1 MPPSTS
7 PAGPADVAAGRRAAE
22 RSSRAV
28 LRNALPG
35 RPRGRRRA
43 DVVPS
48 RAAGPRR
55 RLVALA
61 LVATAVALF
70 VFARPVRL
78 VEAWTQTRLLELG
91 GIDAQ
96 QIGTAV
102 LVDVQGRLAGISLAA
117 GCSIGPLLAVMLVCC
132 APFVW
137 FRSLSVTRV
146 ALSVAQ
152 LAAVLVLANEIRI
165 AAIILSM
172 REWGFERGYDFS
184 HVFLGSAITTVG
196 FVLGA
201 VLFVRLF
208 VSRPEAGLR

>member
-1 MPPSTS
+1 M
-7 PAGPADVAAGRRAAE
+7 AAGKRAGK
-22 RSSRAV
+22 RSRTTWRVRA
-28 LRNALPG
+28 
-35 RPRGRRRA
+35 PRASAATTGVAGRRRA
-43 DVVPS
+43 DPG
-48 RAAGPRR
+48 RGLAAPRR

-61 LVATAVALF
+61 LVAAAIALF
-70 VFARPVRL
+70 AGARSVRL
-78 VEAWTQTRLLELG
+78 AEAWVQTRLLELG

-117 GCSIGPLLAVMLVCC
+117 GCSIGPLLAVMLLCC

-137 FRSLSVTRV
+137 FRSMSVTRV
-146 ALSVAQ
+146 AMSVAQ

-172 REWGFERGYDFS
+172 REWGFARGYDFS

-208 VSRPEAGLR
+208 VSRPEATPR

>member
-1 MPPSTS
+1 M
-7 PAGPADVAAGRRAAE
+7 ARGKRAAE
-22 RSSRAV
+22 R
-28 LRNALPG
+28 
-35 RPRGRRRA
+35 
-43 DVVPS
+43 
-48 RAAGPRR
+48 PRR
-55 RLVALA
+55 FARRHLVALA
-61 LVATAVALF
+61 LVALAALLF
-70 VFARPVRL
+70 LLARDVRL
-78 VEAWTQTRLLELG
+78 GEAWVQTRLLELG

-102 LVDVQGRLAGISLAA
+102 LVRIDGQLAGVSLAA
-117 GCSIGPLLAVMLVCC
+117 GCSIGPLLAILTLCC

-137 FRSLSVTRV
+137 YRSMPVSRV
-146 ALSVAQ
+146 AVSVAQ

-208 VSRPEAGLR
+208 VSRPKDALR

>member
-1 MPPSTS
+1 M
-7 PAGPADVAAGRRAAE
+7 AAGRRAAE
-22 RSSRAV
+22 RSRWAA
-28 LRNALPG
+28 LRSVASG
-35 RPRGRRRA
+35 STRGRRRA
-43 DVVPS
+43 DAAAP
-48 RAAGPRR
+48 RTAGPRR
-55 RLVALA
+55 RLVALT
-61 LVATAVALF
+61 LVATAIALF

-78 VEAWTQTRLLELG
+78 AEAWTQTRLLELG

-117 GCSIGPLLAVMLVCC
+117 GCSIGPLLAVMLLCC

-146 ALSVAQ
+146 AMSVAQ

-208 VSRPEAGLR
+208 VSRPEATPR

>member
-1 MPPSTS
+1 M
-7 PAGPADVAAGRRAAE
+7 AGGRRAAQ
-22 RSSRAV
+22 RSRWTALRA
-28 LRNALPG
+28 LAR
-35 RPRGRRRA
+35 RGAHGARRA
-43 DVVPS
+43 EVVPA
-48 RAAGPRR
+48 RGTGPRR
-55 RLVALA
+55 RLTALA
-61 LVATAVALF
+61 LVAAAVALF
-70 VFARPVRL
+70 AFARPVRL
-78 VEAWTQTRLLELG
+78 AEAWAQTRLLELG

-102 LVDVQGRLAGISLAA
+102 LVDIDGRLAGISLAA
-117 GCSIGPLLAVMLVCC
+117 GCSIGPLLAVMLLGC

-146 ALSVAQ
+146 AMSVAQ

-201 VLFVRLF
+201 VVFVRLF
-208 VSRPEAGLR
+208 VSRPAVAR

>member
-1 MPPSTS
+1 M
-7 PAGPADVAAGRRAAE
+7 AAGRRAAE
-22 RSSRAV
+22 RPRWTALRA
-28 LRNALPG
+28 LGARGAKGPG
-35 RPRGRRRA
+35 GRRRA

-48 RAAGPRR
+48 RTAGPRR
-55 RLVALA
+55 RLTALA
-61 LVATAVALF
+61 LVAAAVTLF

-78 VEAWTQTRLLELG
+78 AEAWTQTRLLELG

-102 LVDVQGRLAGISLAA
+102 LVDVEGQLAGISLAA
-117 GCSIGPLLAVMLVCC
+117 GCSIGPLLAVMLMCC

-146 ALSVAQ
+146 AMSVAQ

-172 REWGFERGYDFS
+172 RKWGFERGYDFS

-208 VSRPEAGLR
+208 VSRPAAAR

>member
-1 MPPSTS
+1 MTG
-7 PAGPADVAAGRRAAE
+7 AG
-22 RSSRAV
+22 
-28 LRNALPG
+28 
-35 RPRGRRRA
+35 GRRRA
-43 DVVPS
+43 DARS
-48 RAAGPRR
+48 RLTAPRR

-61 LVATAVALF
+61 LVAAAAALF
-70 VFARPVRL
+70 AGARSVRL
-78 VEAWTQTRLLELG
+78 AEAWVQTRLLDLG

-117 GCSIGPLLAVMLVCC
+117 GCSIGPLLAVMLLCC

-137 FRSLSVTRV
+137 FRSMSVSRV
-146 ALSVAQ
+146 AMSVAQ

-172 REWGFERGYDFS
+172 RKWGFERGYDFS

-208 VSRPEAGLR
+208 VSRPAAAQ

>member
-1 MPPSTS
+1 M
-7 PAGPADVAAGRRAAE
+7 PAGKRAARRSRSAVLRPLGSRSGSGKRRAA
-22 RSSRAV
+22 
-28 LRNALPG
+28 
-35 RPRGRRRA
+35 
-43 DVVPS
+43 VVPS
-48 RAAGPRR
+48 PVTAPRR
-55 RLVALA
+55 RLVAVA
-61 LVATAVALF
+61 LVAIAVALF
-70 VFARPVRL
+70 AFARPVRL
-78 VEAWTQTRLLELG
+78 AEAWVQTRLLELG

-117 GCSIGPLLAVMLVCC
+117 GCSIGPLLAVMLLCC

-137 FRSLSVTRV
+137 FRSLSVARV
-146 ALSVAQ
+146 AMSVAQ

-208 VSRPEAGLR
+208 VSRPEAAA